1 MKDDLATCQ
10 YTVSP
15 EVALATVRAHE
26 GPRLV
31 DFDETLYL
39 RNSTEDFIDCARPG
53 LLAVLLLRVLDV
65 LKPWRLTS
73 GIATRDTW
81 RVCAISSFFP
91 WTSWRWRLKVPI
103 FAERYLNRELKA
115 ALEVGIR
122 PPPIIVT
129 TGFKSIVAP
138 LLIAMGFANALVIA
152 ARMYSFAD
160 RRNGKLPMTI
170 RELGTETV
178 GRSLVI
184 TDSMNDL
191 ELLQCCDQPLRVVW
205 PQACYRRAL
214 SGVYLL
220 FSAIRNTFLRELC
233 QKMRSISR
241 HSVSATEVYYNAIR
255 TP

>member
-10 YTVSP
+10 YTVSS

-39 RNSTEDFIDCARPG
+39 RNSTEDFIDCARPC

-81 RVCAISSFFP
+81 RVCAISCFFP

-103 FAERYLNRELKA
+103 FAERYLNHELKA
-115 ALEVGIR
+115 ALEVDIR

-138 LLIAMGFANALVIA
+138 LLIAMGFA
-152 ARMYSFAD
+152 
-160 RRNGKLPMTI
+160 
-170 RELGTETV
+170 
-178 GRSLVI
+178 
-184 TDSMNDL
+184 
-191 ELLQCCDQPLRVVW
+191 
-205 PQACYRRAL
+205 
-214 SGVYLL
+214 
-220 FSAIRNTFLRELC
+220 
-233 QKMRSISR
+233 
-241 HSVSATEVYYNAIR
+241 
-255 TP
+255 